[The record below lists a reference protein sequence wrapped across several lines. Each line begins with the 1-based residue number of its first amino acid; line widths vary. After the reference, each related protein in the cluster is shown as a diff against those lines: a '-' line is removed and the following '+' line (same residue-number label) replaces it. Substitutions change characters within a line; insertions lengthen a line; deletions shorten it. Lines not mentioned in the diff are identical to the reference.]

1 MKIIGL
7 LKLDI
12 NNVKVGGRE
21 MPGTG
26 YKVLIIGLAIGIV
39 IGFPLGW
46 LAKPADVVKESPVLV
61 KFTLDWAYQ
70 GPQAPFLIAYYKGFF
85 AEEGLSVTI
94 DRGYGSAKV
103 ISDVAAGL
111 FDIGFGD
118 LNSLIEFK
126 SKNPDAKVKLVAVIH
141 VKSPLSV
148 VTLRRTGISSP
159 KDLENRRVG
168 APAGDA
174 ARRVFPAFA
183 KATGI
188 DLDKVTWVTM
198 DVPLREPMLVKGE
211 VDAVTG
217 FYYTVVLNTLALG
230 VAEEDIVIFKYSDYL
245 NILGNGIVVNQN
257 FLEKNPEAV
266 KRFLRAVI
274 KGIRY
279 AIQNPDEAIE
289 MVLKKDP
296 TLNKDVEKK
305 RLLMA
310 LELIN
315 VKGITDKYG
324 LGYVESS
331 VIEKNIE
338 VIVETF
344 GLERKPTL
352 DEIADF
358 KYLPPREERLP

>member
-1 MKIIGL
+1 MLNTRYRMLIVGL
-7 LKLDI
+7 
-12 NNVKVGGRE
+12 V
-21 MPGTG
+21 
-26 YKVLIIGLAIGIV
+26 IGIAV
-39 IGFPLGW
+39 GFPLGW
-46 LAKPADVVKESPVLV
+46 LVRPAEVAEKGLVLI

-103 ISDVAAGL
+103 VSDVAAGL

-126 SKNPDAKVKLVAVIH
+126 SKNPDAKVKLIAVIH
-141 VKSPLSV
+141 VRSPLSV
-148 VTLRRTGISSP
+148 VTLKSTGISSP
-159 KDLENRRVG
+159 KDLEGRRVG

-174 ARRVFPAFA
+174 ARRIFPAFA
-183 KATGI
+183 KAAGI
-188 DLDKVTWVTM
+188 DSNKITWITM

-217 FYYTVVLNTLALG
+217 FYYTVVLNLQNLG
-230 VAEEDIVIFKYSDYL
+230 VSEGNITVFRYSDYMD
-245 NILGNGIVVNQN
+245 ILGNGIVVNTD
-257 FLEKNPEAV
+257 FLGKHPEAV
-266 KRFLRAVI
+266 TKFLRAVI
-274 KGIRY
+274 KGIKY
-279 AIQNPDEAIE
+279 AIENPDEAVG

-296 TLNKDVEKK
+296 TLNKDVERK

-324 LGYVESS
+324 FGYIDPAFVER
-331 VIEKNIE
+331 NIAI
-338 VIVETF
+338 IVEAF
-344 GLERKPTL
+344 NLARKPSI
-352 DEIADF
+352 DEIVDF
-358 KYLPPREERLP
+358 KYLPPIKERLP